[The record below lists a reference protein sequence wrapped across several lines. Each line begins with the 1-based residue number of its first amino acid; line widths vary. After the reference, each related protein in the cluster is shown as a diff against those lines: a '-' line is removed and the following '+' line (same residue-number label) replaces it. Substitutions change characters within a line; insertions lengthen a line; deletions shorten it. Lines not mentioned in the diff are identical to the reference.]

1 VKKVL
6 VVDDKP
12 GVRELLTATLDVG
25 DFELIEADNG
35 LSAVNAARA
44 HHPDLI
50 ILDVMMPGTLDG
62 IGVCATLKKDP
73 KTSDI
78 TILMLTALG
87 QDADKARG
95 YEAGADDY
103 FVKPFSPRELLDKV
117 YGILEI

>member
-6 VVDDKP
+6 VVDDKV

-25 DFELIEADNG
+25 DFELLEADNG
-35 LSAVNAARA
+35 VSAVNAART

-62 IGVCATLKKDP
+62 FGVCSTLKKDP

-87 QDADKARG
+87 QDGDKAKG